1 MLPGVPFRGVRP
13 GQLLPVL
20 LVTFLYAACGGEDS
34 PPPRDD
40 GPTPQPSLS
49 PEPSGV
55 RESGPAILFLGTSLT
70 AGFGVDPGQAFP
82 ELLRP
87 RLSEAGFP
95 YRVINAGVSGE
106 TSAGAL
112 RRIDWVLDQPGIEYV
127 VLETGANDGL
137 RGQEVDSLRSNLLT
151 IIARIRQDL
160 PADRILLV
168 GMEALPNLGPQY
180 TTRFRQVYPDV
191 VRQTGV
197 RFLPFLLEG
206 VAGVDSLNQTD
217 GIHPS
222 PRGHAQVADHLWP
235 ALEAMLR
242 EEGS

>member
-1 MLPGVPFRGVRP
+1 
-13 GQLLPVL
+13 
-20 LVTFLYAACGGEDS
+20 
-34 PPPRDD
+34 
-40 GPTPQPSLS
+40 
-49 PEPSGV
+49 
-55 RESGPAILFLGTSLT
+55 
-70 AGFGVDPGQAFP
+70 
-82 ELLRP
+82 
-87 RLSEAGFP
+87 
-95 YRVINAGVSGE
+95 
-106 TSAGAL
+106 
-112 RRIDWVLDQPGIEYV
+112 V